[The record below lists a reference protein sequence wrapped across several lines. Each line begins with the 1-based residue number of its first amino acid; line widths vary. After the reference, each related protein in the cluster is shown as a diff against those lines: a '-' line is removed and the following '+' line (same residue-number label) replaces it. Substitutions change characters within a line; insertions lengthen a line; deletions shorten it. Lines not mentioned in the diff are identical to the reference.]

1 MYSIRRSIT
10 PGLPSG
16 RKKYSR
22 KVSEDISDKEVDIQD
37 KSEETREIAAYLSLI
52 RKRHDKIKQENL
64 KKKIQLEKL
73 KKEYEKS
80 LELAEKSEKN
90 NISIEEQIEN
100 VKNSLEITR
109 KEFKNQT
116 KDYKSY
122 EHVLDRMK
130 KDKIAMELKA
140 NYIHISLKSTQQVL
154 NSEITR
160 FQKIREAQ
168 YHSKIIWQDMR
179 KTFSQSRRKKS
190 KYINN
195 LERELK
201 SKEDIAERRDDRQKR
216 QLEIAEA
223 AANDDKDSHEVKLRE
238 KLLLYSLWFTFL
250 NKKFVSEMHKAV
262 DIEKAFSKIKSATG
276 LSDVFEIVE
285 KFLTREQNYFILI
298 NAVNEAEKKLNFLR
312 NENINAKEMLNNL
325 HFDNPKIKNDGTWK
339 GKIDAS
345 SKKMVLGYKRYENIK
360 EKLRSSTR
368 AYDQLLNWTEKILLV
383 LNVSKVVQENNSK
396 DIKRNLLEIFNGIY
410 FALEK
415 IAENIQY
422 QSDTKSALKAY
433 NQMKTSEIVE
443 KMSTQ
448 DALAKI
454 VRVRIESMSDND
466 EDNESI
472 HENKKS
478 LLKKN
483 K

>member
-168 YHSKIIWQDMR
+168 YHSKII
-179 KTFSQSRRKKS
+179 
-190 KYINN
+190 
-195 LERELK
+195 
-201 SKEDIAERRDDRQKR
+201 
-216 QLEIAEA
+216 
-223 AANDDKDSHEVKLRE
+223 
-238 KLLLYSLWFTFL
+238 
-250 NKKFVSEMHKAV
+250 
-262 DIEKAFSKIKSATG
+262 
-276 LSDVFEIVE
+276 
-285 KFLTREQNYFILI
+285 
-298 NAVNEAEKKLNFLR
+298 
-312 NENINAKEMLNNL
+312 
-325 HFDNPKIKNDGTWK
+325 
-339 GKIDAS
+339 
-345 SKKMVLGYKRYENIK
+345 
-360 EKLRSSTR
+360 
-368 AYDQLLNWTEKILLV
+368 
-383 LNVSKVVQENNSK
+383 
-396 DIKRNLLEIFNGIY
+396 
-410 FALEK
+410 
-415 IAENIQY
+415 
-422 QSDTKSALKAY
+422 
-433 NQMKTSEIVE
+433 
-443 KMSTQ
+443 
-448 DALAKI
+448 
-454 VRVRIESMSDND
+454 
-466 EDNESI
+466 
-472 HENKKS
+472 
-478 LLKKN
+478 
-483 K
+483 